1 LSMSVPTESEE
12 QQALFQ
18 WAHFQKG
25 KYPELELLYHT
36 PNGGRRSKAEAG
48 RFRAEGV
55 KSGVPDV
62 FLPVARGGYFGLYIE
77 MKRRKGGKVSDA
89 QVELFPKLR
98 KQGYQV
104 EVCKGWEAAAET
116 IKIYMAM
123 KPTEWSVEA

>member
-1 LSMSVPTESEE
+1 MNIPTESEE

-36 PNGGRRSKAEAG
+36 PNGGQRNKAEAG
-48 RFRAEGV
+48 RFKAEGV

-89 QVELFPKLR
+89 QVEFFPKLR

-104 EVCKGWEAAAET
+104 EVCKGWEAAAEI

-123 KPTEWSVEA
+123 KPTEWSVET